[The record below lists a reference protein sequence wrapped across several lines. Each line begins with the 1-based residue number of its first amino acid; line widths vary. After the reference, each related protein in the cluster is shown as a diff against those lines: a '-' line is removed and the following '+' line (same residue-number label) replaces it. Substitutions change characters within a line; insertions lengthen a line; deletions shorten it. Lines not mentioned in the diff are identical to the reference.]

1 MTVDPYADFAR
12 RYDRFFDAFDRHEPA
27 DVAFFRSLF
36 DQYKVHKVL
45 DCACGTGH
53 DLHLFK
59 TLGCEVY
66 GSDISEAMLAQA
78 RENLCAHGLD
88 IPLQRVDFR
97 ELPQHFNMRFDAVT
111 CLSTSLPHLLEETQ
125 ILQALASMRGVLRD
139 QGILILTQGMCDKQL
154 RERPRYVPVVN
165 TWDFSRLFVMEYADE
180 TLQIDIL
187 DLLHTEERQVL
198 DFARVTYRVL
208 LRDDYERLLS
218 QAGFA
223 QRHYYGNFLCEPYDT
238 EHSNRLIVV
247 AQR

>member
-1 MTVDPYADFAR
+1 MILDPYADFAR
-12 RYDRFFDAFDRHEPA
+12 RYDRFFDEFGQHDPA
-27 DVAFFRSLF
+27 YEAFFRSLF
-36 DQYKVHKVL
+36 DKYQVHKIL

-66 GSDISEAMLAQA
+66 GSDVSEAMLAQA
-78 RENLCAHGLD
+78 RENLSSHGLD

-97 ELPQHFNMRFDAVT
+97 ELPQHFNMRFDAVA
-111 CLSTSLPHLLEETQ
+111 CLSTSLPHLLEEAQ
-125 ILQALASMRGVLRD
+125 IIRALTSIRAVLRD
-139 QGILILTQGMCDKQL
+139 QGILVLTQGMCDKQL
-154 RERPRYVPVVN
+154 RERPRYIPVLN
-165 TWDFSRLFVMEYADE
+165 SRDFSRVFVMEYARE

-187 DLLHTEERQVL
+187 DLLHTEGEQVF
-198 DFARVTYRVL
+198 DVASVTYRVM

-223 QRHYYGNFLCEPYDT
+223 GRHYYGNYLSEPYDK